1 MVMEQITSKATL
13 PRDWPVGTY
22 RVDVFVKDKLCKS
35 VSLLRSE
42 LFEPAALSTRNVQEE
57 FTIANM

>member
-35 VSLLRSE
+35 VRLLRSDSG
-42 LFEPAALSTRNVQEE
+42 FQLSSYRAVQEE